1 MLQPFMKRLTW
12 IQTCCFHSSKG
23 RSTVTQYI
31 NPPRIPGVALW
42 LRLAVLTLSQQAS
55 PTSLSDFLHFPELL
69 QTTCWGQVVFSA
81 ARTGGESSENNRDN
95 NGIPE
100 VESIVPGTVLL
111 NISIYAKVYFHS
123 TTFWREMLF
132 FLLLYLYQTALSYP
146 CLRLLAQG
154 YISCY

>member
-1 MLQPFMKRLTW
+1 M
-12 IQTCCFHSSKG
+12 
-23 RSTVTQYI
+23 
-31 NPPRIPGVALW
+31 
-42 LRLAVLTLSQQAS
+42 
-55 PTSLSDFLHFPELL
+55 
-69 QTTCWGQVVFSA
+69 FSA